1 MPVNRLLLERTIK
14 EEYDRLLNEFV
25 VPVTYSLS
33 KWKKYRKENNITNAE
48 YHKEHPETKWKVVHG
63 HKEGEIGKSLKGLS
77 NISYEKA
84 TKAHAAIAM
93 RNEQVAPIAGITSAD
108 VAKATLT
115 PAQKQTQEILDIL
128 SKNSSVMT
136 KLKMIDTPEELDAFL
151 EGITQLVTLSNKGSL
166 NQSEITKTVK
176 QMYSLKRA

>member
-1 MPVNRLLLERTIK
+1 MPINRLLLERVIK
-14 EEYDRLLNEFV
+14 EEYDKLLNEFV

-33 KWKKYRKENNITNAE
+33 DWKAYRKKNKISNAD
-48 YHKEHPETKWKVVHG
+48 YHKEHPEVRWKVVHG

-77 NISYEKA
+77 NLSYEKA

-108 VAKATLT
+108 VSKATLT
-115 PAQKQTQEILDIL
+115 PVQKQAQEIIDIL

-166 NQSEITKTVK
+166 NQAEVTKTIK
-176 QMYSLKRA
+176 QMYSIKRA